1 MATGD
6 AILDGV
12 GFDTEGGD
20 WRASLCSLVALT
32 TGLSGLNRGGR
43 EV

>member
-20 WRASLCSLVALT
+20 WRASLCSL
-32 TGLSGLNRGGR
+32 GLSGLNRGGR